1 MILSHARFPVSHPGL
16 FFQHGRRVARGP
28 GDLGFAT
35 TEAERRPL
43 NVRGRW
49 TSGGRPFSDDRSGA
63 ETVRLARTGVER
75 RLRTLKNLLLRQ
87 VRMPFRHSRISA
99 PGET

>member
-1 MILSHARFPVSHPGL
+1 MLVFQFRIRAY
-16 FFQHGRRVARGP
+16 FFSTGGGA
-28 GDLGFAT
+28 
-35 TEAERRPL
+35 L

-75 RLRTLKNLLLRQ
+75 RLRTLKNL
-87 VRMPFRHSRISA
+87 
-99 PGET
+99 